1 MRRLKDAF
9 CMVLFAAACGE
20 GAERTAGLRE
30 PIRVQHAQ
38 FVEGALPGAAP
49 GTSAGPGVPRITN
62 VSVANRVVLPGQSG
76 KKLDGRAS
84 GKATAVAMRFPEMGT
99 GYWVLPTGSE
109 DAQFPG
115 ELTWQAD
122 CDFAVFGAA
131 QPGFHTLRIVAVDE
145 NGVAGPQ
152 EEVSLCF
159 ASKIPDNLHSCDP
172 SQPLPEVVVTLEW
185 DDDVDLDLAVVTPQ
199 GRVVDAKHTT
209 VAGPTDA
216 GAPDKSG
223 GALDRDSLA
232 NCVAD
237 GRRQEDLSFPQ
248 RPKGTFDLY
257 ANLFSACGKR
267 GASYVLTVY
276 EAQGDG
282 GARQLVS
289 TLVQKGRVIGLDAN
303 GGTSLGTYVTSVT
316 F

>member
-1 MRRLKDAF
+1 MRRVKVAF
-9 CMVLFAAACGE
+9 CMGLLAAACGD
-20 GAERTAGLRE
+20 GAELTAGLQE

-38 FVEGALPGAAP
+38 FVPGALPGAPP
-49 GTSAGPGVPRITN
+49 GTSAGPGVPRVTN
-62 VSVANRVVLPGQSG
+62 VTVANRVVLPGQSG
-76 KKLDGRAS
+76 KKLDGRA
-84 GKATAVAMRFPEMGT
+84 GGTPTAVALRFPDMGT

-122 CDFAVFGAA
+122 CDFPVFAAA
-131 QPGFHTLRIVAVDE
+131 QPGIHTLRIVAVDE

-172 SQPLPEVVVTLEW
+172 TQPLPEVVVTLEW
-185 DDDVDLDLAVVTPQ
+185 DADVDLDLAVVTPQ
-199 GRVVDAKHTT
+199 GRVVDAKHPT
-209 VAGPTDA
+209 VNGPTDA

-223 GALDRDSLA
+223 GAIDRDSLA
-232 NCVAD
+232 SCVSD
-237 GRRQEDLSFPQ
+237 GRRQEDLIFPT
-248 RPKGTFDLY
+248 RPKGNFDFY

-267 GASYVLTVY
+267 GAGYVLTVY

-282 GARQLVS
+282 DARQLVS

-303 GGTSLGTYVTSVT
+303 GGTSLGTYVTSAT